1 MRRARNRGTVERHSE
16 ALALLEHP
24 GDFVL
29 VERGVPR
36 LLVIACPDGCGDVV
50 PVNLDERAAKA
61 WRLYQRA
68 ERTTLYP
75 SVWRDEG
82 CEAHFVL
89 WNDVIYWSGFK
100 DGESQPSS
108 DLKAVLR
115 SLRADDFRS
124 PFQIALDLDEI
135 PWAVAQACQELVRDC
150 KAEEGTGKM
159 KHHYKLTELGELS
172 RGLQTKC

>member
-1 MRRARNRGTVERHSE
+1 MRVRRARNRGTVGRHSE

-61 WRLYQRA
+61 WRLYKRA
-68 ERTTLYP
+68 ERSTLYP

-89 WNDVIYWSGFK
+89 WNDVIHWSGSN
-100 DGESQPSS
+100 DGERQSS
-108 DLKAVLR
+108 ADLETVLQH
-115 SLRADDFRS
+115 LRLDEFRA
-124 PFQIALDLDEI
+124 PFEIALDLDEI
-135 PWAVAQACQELVRDC
+135 PWAVAQACQELVRDR

-159 KHHYKLTELGELS
+159 KYHYRLTQPGEPGRS
-172 RGLQTKC
+172 RK

>member
-1 MRRARNRGTVERHSE
+1 MRVRRARNRGTVERHSE
-16 ALALLEHP
+16 ALALLEQP

-29 VERGVPR
+29 VDRGVPR

-89 WNDVIYWSGFK
+89 WNDIIYWSGLD
-100 DGESQPSS
+100 DGESQSSS
-108 DLKAVLR
+108 DLNAVHR
-115 SLRADDFRS
+115 RLRADEFQS

-135 PWAVAQACQELVRDC
+135 PWAVAQACQELVRDR

-159 KHHYKLTELGELS
+159 KHHYRLAQFGGRQDKV
-172 RGLQTKC
+172 

>member
-1 MRRARNRGTVERHSE
+1 MRVRRARNRGTVERHSD
-16 ALALLEHP
+16 ALVLLEQP

-36 LLVIACPDGCGDVV
+36 LLVIACPDGCGDIV
-50 PVNLDERAAKA
+50 PVNLDERASKA

-89 WNDVIYWSGFK
+89 WDDIIYWSGFD
-100 DGESQPSS
+100 DGENQSLS
-108 DLKAVLR
+108 DLNAVLGC
-115 SLRADDFRS
+115 LRADEFQS
-124 PFQIALDLDEI
+124 AFQIALDLDEI
-135 PWAVAQACQELVRDC
+135 PWAVAQACQKLVRER
-150 KAEEGTGKM
+150 KAEEGTGEM
-159 KHHYKLTELGELS
+159 KHHYRRVRERIGDST
-172 RGLQTKC
+172 